1 MARRLA
7 LTIAI
12 LIGLSAVWC
21 GQAGPTP
28 RVRHV
33 DLLASLPRA
42 EKRPLG
48 SEFSAGVVTLGG
60 ETHTALEVPSASR
73 VIWSERLPDHAA
85 LETAVGVSPALSA
98 AGRGNAVFRIGIAD
112 ERSYDELLIAA
123 VPLDAPPRWQRVSI
137 DLSKYGGFKWSLF
150 YRPRWK
156 IWKVTFNTTLEG
168 LGRRA
173 GAADRLYWA
182 RPMVDEK
189 G

>member
-1 MARRLA
+1 MTRRLA

-12 LIGLSAVWC
+12 LTGLSAVWC

-28 RVRHV
+28 EIRHV

-48 SEFSAGVVTLGG
+48 SEFSAGLVTLGG
-60 ETHTALEVPSASR
+60 ETLTALDVPTASR
-73 VIWSERLPDHAA
+73 VIWSERLPDRAA
-85 LETAVGVSPALSA
+85 LETALGVSPALSA
-98 AGRGNAVFRIGIAD
+98 AGRGNAMFRIGIAD
-112 ERSYDELLIAA
+112 ERSYDEVGATAI
-123 VPLDAPPRWQRVSI
+123 PLDAPARWHRVSI

-156 IWKVTFNTTLEG
+156 IWKVTFNTTVEG
-168 LGRRA
+168 LGRGV
-173 GAADRLYWA
+173 GAADRLYWG
-182 RPMVDEK
+182 RPMVEGK

>member
-12 LIGLSAVWC
+12 LAGLSAVWC

-28 RVRHV
+28 EIRYV

-48 SEFSAGVVTLGG
+48 SEFSAGLVTLGG
-60 ETHTALEVPSASR
+60 EAQTALDVPAASR
-73 VIWSERLPDHAA
+73 VIWSERLPDRAV

-98 AGRGNAVFRIGIAD
+98 AGRGNAMFRIGIAD
-112 ERSYDELLIAA
+112 ERSYDELGATE

-137 DLSKYGGFKWSLF
+137 DLSKYGGFRWSLF

-156 IWKVTFNTTLEG
+156 IWKVTFNTTVKG
-168 LGRRA
+168 LGCSA

-182 RPMVDEK
+182 RPVVEGK